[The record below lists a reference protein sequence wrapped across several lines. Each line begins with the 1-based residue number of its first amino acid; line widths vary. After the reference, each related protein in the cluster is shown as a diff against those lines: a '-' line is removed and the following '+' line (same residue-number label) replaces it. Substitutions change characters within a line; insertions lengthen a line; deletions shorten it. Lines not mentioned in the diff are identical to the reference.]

1 MMSHDVL
8 MFEQVRRT
16 TIEQMNYQE
25 STTTECTVFTFQD
38 NIFFKILIHPQMTPG
53 EVEQQ
58 PLTLVAARF
67 VILGDAA
74 NPVIQFVEV
83 VTRL

>member
-1 MMSHDVL
+1 
-8 MFEQVRRT
+8 
-16 TIEQMNYQE
+16 
-25 STTTECTVFTFQD
+25 
-38 NIFFKILIHPQMTPG
+38 MTPG
-53 EVEQQ
+53 EFEQQ
-58 PLTLVAARF
+58 PLTLAAARF